1 MNFIDKFMIKWER
14 FCKNSR
20 PFFRKMGDV
29 FGRVFDVLLRGW
41 NYMLRFRKIFL
52 AAPVGALAVIL
63 ALRNMIQLPV
73 IVGLDLQANGEF
85 SIQIIREMAVLGP
98 MAITALCLLF
108 LFASKRTLT
117 PWLVSVFSL
126 TLPILILVTNTFP
139 A

>member
-1 MNFIDKFMIKWER
+1 MNFIDKFMDRWER
-14 FCKNSR
+14 FVEKSR
-20 PFFRKMGDV
+20 PFFKKVGDV
-29 FGRVFDVLLRGW
+29 SARAFNALSRAW

-52 AAPVGALAVIL
+52 AAPVGAAAVIL
-63 ALRNMIQLPV
+63 ALRNMMQLPV

-126 TLPILILVTNTFP
+126 SLPVLILLTNTFP